1 MPTLYELHD
10 ELQAAIAE
18 HVDPETGE
26 ITDAGLE
33 ALAQVE
39 MAFEQKALNVAAYVV
54 SLRIKADGFSGEA
67 DGVKSHWRALERRAA
82 ACKNEAQRL
91 LDYLQMH
98 LEDGQKLEDERV
110 RIGWG
115 TATSVL
121 VRSKPEHL
129 PTWALKKRPPEADKK
144 TLGDAL
150 KGELDD
156 PLHPDRSEEAK
167 SHAEIVKRRY
177 VRVK

>member
-1 MPTLYELHD
+1 MSTLYELHD
-10 ELQAAIAE
+10 ELRAAIEE

-26 ITDAGLE
+26 IMDAGLE
-33 ALAQVE
+33 ALAKVE
-39 MAFEQKALNVAAYVV
+39 MQFEKKALNVASYVL
-54 SLRIKADGFSGEA
+54 SLRMKADGYKGEA
-67 DGVKSHWRALERRAA
+67 ESVMSHATALKRREQ

-98 LEDGQKLEDERV
+98 LEDGQKMEDGRV

-115 TATSVL
+115 TATSVM

-144 TLGDAL
+144 ALSDAL
-150 KGELDD
+150 KEGVGDD
-156 PLHPDRSEEAK
+156 FDEAAK
-167 SHAEIVKRRY
+167 HAELVKRRY